1 MSARSNKSFSK
12 PSKSLVLAMA
22 TEPTLETVNEDGMKS
37 SIQDMENIPLDETAD
52 TYKQKSKDV
61 AVGRSK
67 KKKGGGFVAGL
78 MVTFMVAVAAGV
90 YFGLSYENRKTA
102 DAKAEAAYLENYE
115 GPWYYDEDCL
125 NWRAR
130 NLEGDENETP
140 YIHMKR
146 EEEVADAAPEEASGV
161 ERRLDIVYG
170 SDVADGYSTSSEG
183 HPEHEIKV
191 RYLDRVD
198 CGRSIHTSG
207 FSTTF
212 SLASNLCQCT
222 ERDSIYATGSES
234 R

>member
-1 MSARSNKSFSK
+1 M
-12 PSKSLVLAMA
+12 
-22 TEPTLETVNEDGMKS
+22 
-37 SIQDMENIPLDETAD
+37 
-52 TYKQKSKDV
+52 
-61 AVGRSK
+61 
-67 KKKGGGFVAGL
+67 VAG
-78 MVTFMVAVAAGV
+78 AAGV

-102 DAKAEAAYLENYE
+102 EAKAVAAYLENYQ
-115 GPWYYDEDCL
+115 GQWYYDEDCL

-130 NLEGDENETP
+130 NLEGDENATP
-140 YIHMKR
+140 YVHMRR
-146 EEEVADAAPEEASGV
+146 EDEAMDAAPEEASGV

-170 SDVADGYSTSSEG
+170 SDVAEQEG
-183 HPEHEIKV
+183 EPAHPEHEIKV

>member
-1 MSARSNKSFSK
+1 MVSK
-12 PSKSLVLAMA
+12 
-22 TEPTLETVNEDGMKS
+22 
-37 SIQDMENIPLDETAD
+37 
-52 TYKQKSKDV
+52 
-61 AVGRSK
+61 SK
-67 KKKGGGFVAGL
+67 KKKKRGFVAGL
-78 MVTFMVAVAAGV
+78 MVTLMVAGAAGV

-102 DAKAEAAYLENYE
+102 EAKAVAAYLENYQ
-115 GPWYYDEDCL
+115 GQWYYDEDCL

-130 NLEGDENETP
+130 NLEGDENATP
-140 YIHMKR
+140 YVHMRR
-146 EEEVADAAPEEASGV
+146 EDEAMDAAPEEASGV